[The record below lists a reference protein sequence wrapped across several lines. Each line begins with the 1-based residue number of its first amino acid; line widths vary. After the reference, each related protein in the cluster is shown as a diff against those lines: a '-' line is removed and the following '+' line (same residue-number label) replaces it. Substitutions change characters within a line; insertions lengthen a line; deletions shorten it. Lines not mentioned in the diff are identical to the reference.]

1 MWPLSPDR
9 AAVLQRDRN
18 RPAARIHLARL
29 PPAARP
35 WSWPRFPRGQ
45 GDVPRAASLQPG
57 AAATIWCPPVASR
70 VAIPRRSRSGRRR
83 SPAGG
88 RQRAPMAQ
96 AGRRHG
102 TAGGG
107 HASTATS
114 VRSPWCSAAVRWETV
129 STPGRPPGPRAACTP
144 RSSDAAARPHIPPVS
159 GRGRARE
166 RAAHTSAAPAPRPA
180 QAILF
185 PPPAESCRT
194 PTHPQTRRC
203 S

>member
-1 MWPLSPDR
+1 MPMAACAGISLETALVSARQALASVAERAKQPGYYSGARTDIINAHAELR
-9 AAVLQRDRN
+9 AALD
-18 RPAARIHLARL
+18 
-29 PPAARP
+29 
-35 WSWPRFPRGQ
+35 
-45 GDVPRAASLQPG
+45 
-57 AAATIWCPPVASR
+57 

-88 RQRAPMAQ
+88 HQRAPMAR

-107 HASTATS
+107 HATTATS
-114 VRSPWCSAAVRWETV
+114 ARSPWCSAAVRWEAV
-129 STPGRPPGPRAACTP
+129 STPGRPPGARAACTP
-144 RSSDAAARPHIPPVS
+144 RSSDAAARRHIPPVS
-159 GRGRARE
+159 RHGRARE

-194 PTHPQTRRC
+194 PMHPGDRALFLIRAGP
-203 S
+203 